1 VKLAALAVV
10 VLALAGCGGE
20 HTHGTATLWVTSDRG
35 AHVLFAGK
43 VPAGLTA
50 MQALVRAQKVSTRYG
65 GRYVQSIDGVSGSLS
80 AEKDW
85 FFFVN
90 GVESGTGAAE
100 VHLRPGDIEWWDY
113 RSWRGGGM
121 NVPVVVGAF
130 PEPFIHGF
138 QWAKPG
144 ATIKGGG
151 ALATLL
157 QHVVGPGPNEID
169 IETSVPPDEALAE
182 RDGNKVRLVL
192 GVRIA
197 EKLSSDP
204 TALEYRYQVS
214 K

>member
-1 VKLAALAVV
+1 MRTVALVAF

-35 AHVLFAGK
+35 AHVLFAGN

-50 MQALVRAQKVSTRYG
+50 MQALVRVQKVSTRYG
-65 GRYVQSIDGVSGSLS
+65 GRYVQSIGGVSGSVS

-90 GVESGTGAAE
+90 GVESDTGAAE
-100 VHLRPGDIEWWDY
+100 VHLHPGDVEWWDY
-113 RSWRGGGM
+113 RSWRRGGM
-121 NVPVVVGAF
+121 SVPVVVGAF
-130 PEPFIHGF
+130 PEPFLHGF

-157 QHVVGPGPNEID
+157 GHVVGPGPNEID
-169 IETSVPPDEALAE
+169 IESSVPPDAARAE

-204 TALEYRYQVS
+204 TALAYRYEVD

>member
-1 VKLAALAVV
+1 
-10 VLALAGCGGE
+10 
-20 HTHGTATLWVTSDRG
+20 VTSDRG
-35 AHVLFAGK
+35 AHVLFTGT

-50 MQALVRAQKVSTRYG
+50 MQALVRREKVETRYG
-65 GRYVQSIDGVSGSLS
+65 GRYVQAIDGLSGSLS

-90 GVESGTGAAE
+90 GVESDTGAAE
-100 VHLRPGDIEWWDY
+100 VRLHPGDVEWWDY

-130 PEPFIHGF
+130 PEPFVHGF

-144 ATIKGGG
+144 ATVTGGG

-157 QHVVGPGPNEID
+157 QKVVPAGPNEID
-169 IETSVPPDEALAE
+169 IEASVPPDAAIAK

-192 GVRIA
+192 GVLIA
-197 EKLSSDP
+197 EKLSADP
-204 TALEYRYQVS
+204 TALRYRYQATG
-214 K
+214 

>member
-1 VKLAALAVV
+1 VRSVVLVAA
-10 VLALAGCGGE
+10 VLALAGCGGG
-20 HTHGTATLWVTSDRG
+20 HTHGTATLWVTQDHG
-35 AHVLFAGK
+35 TKVLFAGK

-50 MQALVRAQKVSTRYG
+50 MQTLTRVEKVGTRYG

-90 GVESGTGAAE
+90 GVESGTGASE
-100 VHLRPGDIEWWDY
+100 VKLRPGDTEWWDY
-113 RSWRGGGM
+113 RSWKGSGM
-121 NVPVVVGAF
+121 TVPVVVGAF
-130 PEPFIHGF
+130 PEPFVHGF

-157 QHVVGPGPNEID
+157 QRLIPAGPNEID
-169 IETSVPPDEALAE
+169 IESTVPPDEAVAE
-182 RDGNKVRLVL
+182 RHGNKVVLVL
-192 GVRIA
+192 GARIA

-204 TALEYRYQVS
+204 TALRYQYQVP

>member
-1 VKLAALAVV
+1 
-10 VLALAGCGGE
+10 
-20 HTHGTATLWVTSDRG
+20 VTSDRG
-35 AHVLFAGK
+35 AHVLFSGT

-50 MQALVRAQKVSTRYG
+50 MQALVRVQKVSTRYG
-65 GRYVQSIDGVSGSLS
+65 GHYVQSIDGVSGSLS

-90 GVESGTGAAE
+90 GVESDTGAAE
-100 VHLRPGDIEWWDY
+100 VRLRPGDVEWWDY
-113 RSWRGGGM
+113 RSWRGGRM
-121 NVPVVVGAF
+121 SVPVVIGAF
-130 PEPFIHGF
+130 PEPFVHGF

-157 QHVVGPGPNEID
+157 QRLVGPGPNEID
-169 IETSVPPDEALAE
+169 IEASAPPDEARAE
-182 RDGNKVRLVL
+182 RQGNTVRLVL

-204 TALEYRYQVS
+204 TALRYRYEATQ
-214 K
+214 